1 MNNKRQTGEAP
12 IASFSL
18 SELICMSGEN
28 NGRGGDFIIAHSDAS
43 QLDVFQ
49 FPCRIDAFFIGL
61 GSEGETSVSIN
72 LNRYSLRKNTLFLI
86 GPQSIIRTERGGTLK
101 GDIVVVSQ
109 RFMQRMNIG
118 AKQIMPLILQLSAH
132 PCIEISDEESRQIR
146 RFIRLMDAENE
157 APGPFSDEVLG
168 NLLLA
173 TLYKTGNT
181 LQNYLKAH
189 PTAQERSNSRAD
201 IYFRK
206 FLQSLS
212 EHYKEERSVGFY
224 ARELC
229 VTPKYLTTLV
239 KRISSKSVS
248 EWIEI
253 YVILEAKTLLKYSAL
268 SVQEIAYTLNF
279 PNQSFFGSYF
289 KRNTGMSPSQYK
301 ASDGT
306 AEGGGYCS
314 DASEE
319 PKPKR
324 ARKTGHKKTGPK
336 AGGC

>member
-1 MNNKRQTGEAP
+1 MNNKPQTDNAP

-18 SELICMSGEN
+18 SELISMSGH
-28 NGRGGDFIIAHSDAS
+28 GKGPARDFIIAHSDAS
-43 QLDVFQ
+43 QLDAFE
-49 FPCRIDAFFIGL
+49 FPCRIDAFFLGL
-61 GSEGETSVSIN
+61 GAEGETSISIN
-72 LNRYSLRKNTLFLI
+72 LNRYTIRKNTLFLI

-101 GDIVVVSQ
+101 GDIVVVSPQ
-109 RFMQRMNIG
+109 FMQRISIG

-132 PCIEISDEESRQIR
+132 PCIEISEEESRR
-146 RFIRLMDAENE
+146 VRDFIRLMDAENE
-157 APGPFSDEVLG
+157 APGPFTDEVLS

-189 PTAQERSNSRAD
+189 PAVQERSNSRAD

-212 EHYKEERSVGFY
+212 QHYKEERSVGFY
-224 ARELC
+224 AHELC

-268 SVQEIAYTLNF
+268 SIQEIAYTLNF

-301 ASDGT
+301 ASDNT
-306 AEGGGYCS
+306 TEPEGGGS
-314 DASEE
+314 LDTSI
-319 PKPKR
+319 KGKG
-324 ARKTGHKKTGPK
+324 RK
-336 AGGC
+336 